1 MSYHKE
7 LEQLAEA
14 LILKHATTRT
24 IVTALNVPD
33 EIDVL
38 FLLSVPGQMKTVLLK
53 GATLLLYTPS
63 NEHFGIVPLE
73 AMLAGVPVL
82 AVNSGGPLETIVD
95 GETGW
100 LRPVDN
106 VGQWTQI
113 LQDSMQSTSSEPLQ
127 QMGEK
132 GKQRVKS
139 EFSERKMAHRL
150 DDELENMLISQ
161 RTDVTEL
168 PDVLLGLGLFGIVVT
183 VLYAVLYRISQSS
196 S

>member
-1 MSYHKE
+1 
-7 LEQLAEA
+7 
-14 LILKHATTRT
+14 LKHATTRT
-24 IVTALNVPD
+24 IVTALNIPGD
-33 EIDVL
+33 IDVL
-38 FLLSVPGQMKTVLLK
+38 FLLSVPGPMKTTLLNA
-53 GATLLLYTPS
+53 ATLLLYTPS

-82 AVNSGGPLETIVD
+82 AVNSGGPLETIID

-100 LRPVDN
+100 LRSADDIS
-106 VGQWTQI
+106 QWTTI
-113 LQDSMQSTSSEPLQ
+113 LQETLHRLSSEGLQ

-150 DDELENMLISQ
+150 DDELESMLNSS
-161 RTDVTEL
+161 RKDVTEL
-168 PDVLLGLGLFGIVVT
+168 PDVLLALGLFGIVAT
-183 VLYAVLYRISQSS
+183 VLYAVLYRMSQSS